1 MADPRSRREFMGLTV
16 AGAAGAFAPS
26 LLGASS
32 ALQGFARSAAIDPE
46 LVVVN
51 AKVFTMERAQP
62 VAQAFAHGIEEAQ
75 RHDRAAAGGPQ
86 RNTIKRP
93 VRATDQHRQRQR
105 RQE

>member
-32 ALQGFARSAAIDPE
+32 AFQGFARSAAIDPE

-51 AKVFTMERAQP
+51 AKVFTMQRTQP
-62 VAQAFAHGIEEAQ
+62 VAQAFAVS
-75 RHDRAAAGGPQ
+75 AGRFVAIG
-86 RNTIKRP
+86 T
-93 VRATDQHRQRQR
+93 
-105 RQE
+105 